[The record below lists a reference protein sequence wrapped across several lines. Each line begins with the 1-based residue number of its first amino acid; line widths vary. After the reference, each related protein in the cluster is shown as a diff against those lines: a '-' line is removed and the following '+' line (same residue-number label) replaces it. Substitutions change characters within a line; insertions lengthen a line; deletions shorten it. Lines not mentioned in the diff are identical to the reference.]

1 MGVKDG
7 GWWMMDVGCESHTPV
22 TEFWT
27 FKLSWLELDQIKFQ
41 SLHQKKILLA
51 AIGGGADVSRMQR
64 ETKQLRRE
72 TNLTLNDIK

>member
-27 FKLSWLELDQIKFQ
+27 FNLSWLELDQIKFQ
-41 SLHQKKILLA
+41 SLIVGESNVQNGTDFRQK
-51 AIGGGADVSRMQR
+51 
-64 ETKQLRRE
+64 LR
-72 TNLTLNDIK
+72 L